1 MKYPFEILLE
11 NAPNSNELNFC
22 MNETGFSIWSKMSF
36 IEVIEEVEYIR
47 SRYLE
52 EGWDAY
58 DEVQKG
64 NKEYLQELKE
74 LNAVMKHIKKIYKE
88 VA

>member
-1 MKYPFEILLE
+1 
-11 NAPNSNELNFC
+11 
-22 MNETGFSIWSKMSF
+22 MNEGGFSMWKKMSF

-47 SRYLE
+47 SKYLE
-52 EGWDAY
+52 EGWGAY
-58 DEVQKG
+58 VRVQMG
-64 NKEYLQELKE
+64 DKEYVQELKE

>member
-36 IEVIEEVEYIR
+36 VEVIEEVKYIR
-47 SRYLE
+47 SKYLE